1 MKKLIK
7 TFGLTLKQINK
18 VLKIKDERGFVL
30 IELII
35 GLPLILILLW
45 SMNNMLINTWQKC
58 RYAVADFILQ
68 QEMETTM
75 ARIINDAK
83 KAQYVSCDTYDLRL
97 RYYALTQF
105 SNFQFNDKD
114 KLKQVQ
120 KKTSLTNMQKANK
133 LLIPVQNNDDL
144 FTIEYIKNGYNMY
157 RQVSFDGVA
166 RNPITGDSSLS
177 ETRITNFDCTFDKES
192 KLLTIR
198 LEAKSNI
205 SQHKIMLRTK
215 IFVRGYH
222 ES

>member
-1 MKKLIK
+1 MKL
-7 TFGLTLKQINK
+7 LKI
-18 VLKIKDERGFVL
+18 KIKDERGFVL

-45 SMNNMLINTWQKC
+45 SMNNMLVNTWQKC

-75 ARIINDAK
+75 ARIVDDAR

-97 RYYALTQF
+97 RHYKINSF
-105 SNFQFNDKD
+105 SDFRFNNKQESDKI
-114 KLKQVQ
+114 KNKR
-120 KKTSLTNMQKANK
+120 SLTDKQKINR
-133 LLIPVQNNDDL
+133 LLTPVTTDSSS
-144 FTIEYIKNGYNMY
+144 FPVEYIKNGYNMY
-157 RQVSFDGVA
+157 RQASFDGVA
-166 RNPITGDSSLS
+166 RSPITGESSLS
-177 ETRITNFDCTFDKES
+177 ETQITIFDCDFDKNS
-192 KLLTIR
+192 KLLTIK

-222 ES
+222 ENY